1 MSTTKTR
8 YVLRR
13 ADGAFFHQPDDL
25 DLREWR
31 SEVESAH
38 RWVDIHAAA
47 AAAYIWTNL
56 KHEDVRVTPLTLT
69 ASQQHQALEY
79 SA

>member
-13 ADGAFFHQPDDL
+13 ADGAFFHQPTDL

-31 SEVESAH
+31 PEVGSAH

-56 KHEDVRVTPLTLT
+56 KHEDVRVIPLTLSGDLS
-69 ASQQHQALEY
+69 APSLEY
-79 SA
+79 SV

>member
-13 ADGAFFHQPDDL
+13 ADGAFFHHPTDL

-31 SEVESAH
+31 PDVESAH
-38 RWVDIHAAA
+38 RWVDSHAAA
-47 AAAYIWTNL
+47 AAAYIWVNL
-56 KHEDVRVTPLTLT
+56 KHEDVRVTALTLSGDLS
-69 ASQQHQALEY
+69 APSLEY
-79 SA
+79 SV

>member
-1 MSTTKTR
+1 MDCLRTR

-13 ADGAFFHQPDDL
+13 SDGCFFHQPDDL

-31 SEVESAH
+31 PEAESAH

-47 AAAYIWTNL
+47 SAAYIWQNL
-56 KHEDVRVTPLTLT
+56 KGEDVRVITLTLGPN
-69 ASQQHQALEY
+69 QYLEY
-79 SA
+79 TV

>member
-1 MSTTKTR
+1 MTKLR

-13 ADGAFFHQPDDL
+13 ADGAFFHQPTDL

-31 SEVESAH
+31 PEVESAH

-47 AAAYIWTNL
+47 AAAWTSTQ
-56 KHEDVRVTPLTLT
+56 R
-69 ASQQHQALEY
+69 
-79 SA
+79 

>member
-1 MSTTKTR
+1 MSTLKTR

-13 ADGAFFHQPDDL
+13 ADGAFFHQPTDL

-31 SEVESAH
+31 PEVESAH

-47 AAAYIWTNL
+47 AAAYIWINL
-56 KHEDVRVTPLTLT
+56 KHEDVRVTALTLSGDLS
-69 ASQQHQALEY
+69 APSLEY
-79 SA
+79 SV

>member
-1 MSTTKTR
+1 MSTLKTR

-31 SEVESAH
+31 PVVESAH

-56 KHEDVRVTPLTLT
+56 KHEDVRVIPLTLSGDLS
-69 ASQQHQALEY
+69 APSLEY
-79 SA
+79 SV

>member
-1 MSTTKTR
+1 MTKLR

-13 ADGAFFHQPDDL
+13 GDGLFFHQPDDL

-31 SEVESAH
+31 PEVGSAH

-47 AAAYIWTNL
+47 AAAYIWVNL
-56 KHEDVRVTPLTLT
+56 KQEDVKVIALTLSGDLS
-69 ASQQHQALEY
+69 APSLEY
-79 SA
+79 SV